1 MAKYI
6 CMKYSLF
13 FAASQ
18 LLAFYSHALI
28 NKIPP
33 RITRSLIPSPD
44 ELEKSKEESKY
55 TGYTSDMTIDK
66 SNVITL
72 MKDIDNKN
80 VDEVFYTDD
89 YKTLYF
95 KELEPFSGSPF
106 KQVTTNPSVTNR
118 ILTMSDKNDVKT
130 YIMEMPI
137 NPIMQG
143 FNAIL
148 GAGESLVG
156 PFIAFAVIR
165 SILIMQSMQNGP
177 MGGGSNPFLP
187 GGKKSKTEMTKI
199 TVDNSNVTLNSWA
212 GSPEIFEECTEIVS
226 YLKNATIYENAGA
239 EIPKG
244 ILLEGPPGTGK
255 TLLARAIASETEANF
270 ISVSASE
277 FIELFVGMGA
287 ARIRGLFAE
296 ARENTPCIIFIDEI
310 DSIGRQRGAG
320 INMGNDEREQ
330 TLNQLLA
337 EMDGFTQNSGVLV
350 IAATNRRDVLDSA
363 LLRPGRFDRI
373 VNVPLPDKNSRRSI
387 LQVHMKNK
395 KMEDNINIDFLAE
408 ITSGFSGAEL
418 KNMVNEAAIF
428 AARVGETIITQKNLE
443 DALEKLV
450 VGIVKKTDTRPDA
463 ALERVALHELGHAI
477 TAQKFS
483 EYFVL
488 KKVTIESTYS
498 GAGGY
503 TLFNELPDISEG
515 GLYTKDLLKK
525 RIVIALAGKAAELV
539 FYGDKH
545 VSLGAIQDLKQ
556 ANEIA
561 QQMIG
566 NYGMGNELKV
576 FYNENIEAN
585 KTPFLG
591 KSMTSVAKYSEK
603 TKEKIDKEALE
614 ILNEAF
620 KEAVDIITSEKNNIE
635 LIKNILIELKS
646 IKGDYFKDLLDSYN
660 NNTFLLKTQQEQ
672 EQEQEQ

>member
-1 MAKYI
+1 MMKYI
-6 CMKYSLF
+6 YMKYSLF
-13 FAASQ
+13 FAVAQ

-28 NKIPP
+28 NPNLKPTP
-33 RITRSLIPSPD
+33 TRVTKSLIATPD
-44 ELEKSKEESKY
+44 QVERAKEENKY
-55 TGYTSDMTIDK
+55 TTYTSDMKIDRA
-66 SNVITL
+66 NVLTL

-89 YKTLYF
+89 YKNLYF
-95 KELEPFSGSPF
+95 RELEPTAGSPF
-106 KQVTTNPSVTNR
+106 KQVTTNPAITNR

-130 YIMEMPI
+130 YIMEMPA

-143 FNAIL
+143 FNTIL
-148 GAGESLVG
+148 GAGESLIG
-156 PFIAFAVIR
+156 PFIVFAVIR

-177 MGGGSNPFLP
+177 MGGGANPFLP
-187 GGKKSKTEMTKI
+187 GGKKSKTEMTKL
-199 TVDNSNVTLNSWA
+199 TVENSNVTLSSWA

-226 YLKNATIYENAGA
+226 YLKNATVYENAGA

-255 TLLARAIASETEANF
+255 TLLAKAIASETEANF

-287 ARIRGLFAE
+287 ARIRGLFNE

-320 INMGNDEREQ
+320 VNLGNDEREQ

-428 AARVGETIITQKNLE
+428 AARVGETVITQKNLE

-450 VGIVKKTDTRPDA
+450 VGIVKKTDTRPED

-477 TAQKFS
+477 AADRFR

-488 KKVTIESTYS
+488 KKVTIESTYN

-503 TLFNELPDISEG
+503 TLFNELPEISEG

-566 NYGMGNELKV
+566 NYGMGNELEV
-576 FYNENIEAN
+576 FYNENVDAGRN
-585 KTPFLG
+585 PFLG
-591 KSMTSVAKYSEK
+591 KTMASGSKYSEK
-603 TKEKIDKEALE
+603 TKEKIDKESLE

-620 KEAVDIITSEKNNIE
+620 KEAIDIITSEKSNIE
-635 LIKNILIELKS
+635 LVKNILLEYKS
-646 IKGDYFKDLLDSYN
+646 IKGDYFKDLLDSYHN
-660 NNTFLLKTQQEQ
+660 M
-672 EQEQEQ
+672 

>member
-1 MAKYI
+1 
-6 CMKYSLF
+6 MKCSLF
-13 FAASQ
+13 FVIAQ
-18 LLAFYSHALI
+18 LLSFQANAILPSNSIRSALT
-28 NKIPP
+28 KSAPP
-33 RITRSLIPSPD
+33 IVPIETKKDDIQ
-44 ELEKSKEESKY
+44 Y
-55 TGYTSDMTIDK
+55 TNDVKIDK
-66 SNVITL
+66 TNVITL

-95 KELEPFSGSPF
+95 RELEPTMGSPF
-106 KQVTTNPSVTNR
+106 KQVETNPLITNR
-118 ILTMSDKNDVKT
+118 ILTMSDKKEIKT

-137 NPIMQG
+137 NPILNG
-143 FNAIL
+143 FTTIL
-148 GAGESLVG
+148 NAGESFIG
-156 PFIAFAVIR
+156 PFIFFAILR
-165 SILIMQSMQNGP
+165 SIFMIQSIQGP
-177 MGGGSNPFLP
+177 MPGGTNPFLP
-187 GGKKSKTEMTKI
+187 GGKKSKTEMTKL
-199 TVDNSNVTLNSWA
+199 TLDNSNITLASWA

-226 YLKNATIYENAGA
+226 YLKNATMYENAGA

-255 TLLARAIASETEANF
+255 TLLAKAIASEIEANF
-270 ISVSASE
+270 ISASASE

-287 ARIRGLFAE
+287 ARIRGLFDE

-337 EMDGFTQNSGVLV
+337 EMDGFTQNTGVLV
-350 IAATNRRDVLDSA
+350 IAATNRKDVLDSA

-373 VNVPLPDKNSRRSI
+373 VNVPLPDKNSRKSI
-387 LQVHMKNK
+387 LKIHMKNK
-395 KMEDNINIDFLAE
+395 KMKDNINIDFLAE
-408 ITSGFSGAEL
+408 ITGGFSGAEL

-443 DALEKLV
+443 DALEKLL
-450 VGIVKKTDTRPDA
+450 VGIVKKSDTRPEA

-477 TAQKFS
+477 TAHKFS

-488 KKVTIESTYS
+488 KKVTIEATYN

-503 TLFNELPDISEG
+503 TLFNELPEISEG

-525 RIVIALAGKAAELV
+525 RIVVALAGKAAELV

-545 VSLGAIQDLKQ
+545 VSLGSIQDLKQ

-566 NYGMGNELKV
+566 NYGMGNELEV
-576 FYNENIEAN
+576 FYNEDVDAGRN
-585 KTPFLG
+585 PFLG
-591 KSMTSVAKYSEK
+591 KTLASGSKYSEK

-620 KEAVDIITSEKNNIE
+620 KEAVDIITHEKSIIE
-635 LIKNILIELKS
+635 RIKNKLLEVKS
-646 IKGDYFKDLLDSYN
+646 IKGDQFTDLIGG
-660 NNTFLLKTQQEQ
+660 
-672 EQEQEQ
+672 

>member
-1 MAKYI
+1 MVEYI
-6 CMKYSLF
+6 YMKCALF
-13 FAASQ
+13 FAVVQ
-18 LLAFYSHALI
+18 LLIFSVNSLKSVRPLVAKSSL
-28 NKIPP
+28 PP
-33 RITRSLIPSPD
+33 LTEP
-44 ELEKSKEESKY
+44 LETKKEEIK
-55 TGYTSDMTIDK
+55 YTSDMKIDK
-66 SNVITL
+66 TNVITL

-95 KELEPFSGSPF
+95 RELEPTMGSPF
-106 KQVTTNPSVTNR
+106 KQVESNPLITNR
-118 ILTMSDKNDVKT
+118 ILTMTDKKEIKT
-130 YIMEMPI
+130 YIMETPS
-137 NPIMQG
+137 NPIVQG
-143 FNAIL
+143 FNTIL
-148 GAGESLVG
+148 TAGENLIG
-156 PFIAFAVIR
+156 PFIVFAIIR
-165 SILIMQSMQNGP
+165 SIVMIQRIQNP
-177 MGGGSNPFLP
+177 MSGGGNPFLP
-187 GGKKSKTEMTKI
+187 GGKKSKTEMTKL
-199 TVDNSNVTLNSWA
+199 TMDNSNITLASWA

-226 YLKNATIYENAGA
+226 YLKNATLYENAGA

-255 TLLARAIASETEANF
+255 TLLAKAIASETEANF
-270 ISVSASE
+270 ISASASE

-287 ARIRGLFAE
+287 ARIRGLFEE

-337 EMDGFTQNSGVLV
+337 EMDGFTQNTGVLV

-395 KMEDNINIDFLAE
+395 KMEDNININFLAE

-418 KNMVNEAAIF
+418 KNLVNEAAIF
-428 AARVGETIITQKNLE
+428 AARVGETVITQKNLE

-450 VGIVKKTDTRPDA
+450 VGIIKKTDTRPED

-477 TAQKFS
+477 AAHKFS

-503 TLFNELPDISEG
+503 TLFNELPEISEG
-515 GLYTKDLLKK
+515 GMYTKDLLKK

-566 NYGMGNELKV
+566 NYGMGNELEV
-576 FYNENIEAN
+576 FYNENVDAGRN
-585 KTPFLG
+585 PFLG
-591 KSMTSVAKYSEK
+591 KTMGSGSKYSEK
-603 TKEKIDKEALE
+603 TKEKFDKEALE

-620 KEAVDIITSEKNNIE
+620 KEAIDIITSEKSNIE
-635 LIKNILIELKS
+635 LIKNVLLEMKS
-646 IKGDYFKDLLDSYN
+646 IKGDYFNDLVKSYRG
-660 NNTFLLKTQQEQ
+660 
-672 EQEQEQ
+672 